1 MHLPLLR
8 DLSDAEYRAALK
20 HMEVC
25 HWAAGD
31 LVLEQGAQSEALYLL
46 VAGSL
51 QLGRGHMHVGSWF
64 GETGALFGGRMQA
77 AVVALETAVCVVFPQ
92 KCLEQLPAHLLTSL
106 RAAHPEGA
114 EGASAT
120 SAGLAGPELD
130 EDEIEIR
137 RCVAEIS
144 SPSQLE
150 LIREL
155 GKGAPLPCYTPSPTT
170 TRAPLDVPHPLVRRL
185 CKRLPRHLCSEGRP
199 HLPRQA
205 PVCAQDPRPRA
216 GRDGQA
222 AGQRHQ
228 PNPNPNPNP
237 NANPNP
243 NPNPNPYPLPQ
254 VLPCAAALPSGVIHC
269 DLNDQVTLT
278 LTLALALTPTL
289 TLTLTLTLTRS
300 PRRTLTEEEEG
311 EARRTPKLRSPS
323 GAPEP
328 RTPRP
333 RVPRTRRQR
342 VRRSHTGLEPQTSR
356 GPQAEV

>member
-31 LVLEQGAQSEALYLL
+31 VVLEQGAQSEALYLL

-155 GKGAPLPCYTPSPTT
+155 GKGAPLPCYTPLPST
-170 TRAPLDVPHPLVRRL
+170 TRAPLGVPHPSSGAFANVYLVTF
-185 CKRLPRHLCSEGRP
+185 
-199 HLPRQA
+199 A
-205 PVCAQDPRPRA
+205 PRA
-216 GRDGQA
+216 APTFQGKPQFALKILDRGRVETGKQQA
-222 AGQRHQ
+222 
-228 PNPNPNPNP
+228 N
-237 NANPNP
+237 
-243 NPNPNPYPLPQ
+243 
-254 VLPCAAALPSGVIHC
+254 VIS
-269 DLNDQVTLT
+269 LTPTPTLT
-278 LTLALALTPTL
+278 LNL
-289 TLTLTLTLTRS
+289 TLTLTLTLGGRA
-300 PRRTLTEEEEG
+300 G
-311 EARRTPKLRSPS
+311 ARGRADAGQVVS
-323 GAPEP
+323 
-328 RTPRP
+328 
-333 RVPRTRRQR
+333 VP
-342 VRRSHTGLEPQTSR
+342 H
-356 GPQAEV
+356 